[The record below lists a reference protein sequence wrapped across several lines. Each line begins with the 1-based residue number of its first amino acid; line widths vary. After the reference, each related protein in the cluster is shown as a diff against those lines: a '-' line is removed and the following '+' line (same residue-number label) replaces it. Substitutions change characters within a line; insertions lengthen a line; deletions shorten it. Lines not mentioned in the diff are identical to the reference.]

1 MAERKG
7 FSWALF
13 ALFSLLITL
22 APWSGALSSASAVHD
37 SPFSRAVS
45 PPTDPPRNSTGLTDV
60 VQWDNYTLFVHGQ
73 RIFLQYAIFQFYRPT
88 KH

>member
-7 FSWALF
+7 FSWALY
-13 ALFSLLITL
+13 ALFPLLITL

-37 SPFSRAVS
+37 SPFSSAVS
-45 PPTDPPRNSTGLTDV
+45 PLTDPPRNSTGLTDV
-60 VQWDNYTLFVHGQ
+60 VQWDNYTLFIHGQ
-73 RIFLQYAIFQFYRPT
+73 RIFLQYANFQFYRPT